1 MRKVF
6 ALLISMLLLFTVY
19 GCETVETKVEND
31 RLKIVTTIFPPYD
44 FAKNIAGENADIV
57 QLLYAGAE
65 SHTYEPTP
73 RDIIKI
79 GEADLFIYVGGKSD
93 TWIKD
98 SLLSGELKGV
108 NALSMI
114 DVVTLYK
121 EEHEESEHHEEGLK
135 EEHEYDEHV
144 WTSPKNAVLICQA
157 ISDALCKIDEKN
169 AQTYRDNAYEY
180 INKLENLDR
189 DLAEI
194 TSNAK
199 RKTLIFG
206 DRFPFLYLAREY
218 GLEYYSAFPG
228 CAAEAEPSAS
238 TVSFLIN
245 KVLEEEIPVVFYIE
259 FSTQKVADIICEGTN
274 AKKLLLHSCHNV
286 TKKEKEEGVSYIK
299 LMEQNIK
306 NLTEA
311 LS

>member
-1 MRKVF
+1 MKKIF
-6 ALLISMLLLFTVY
+6 AFLFSVLLLFAVY
-19 GCETVETKVEND
+19 GCDTAKTKVEND
-31 RLKIVTTIFPPYD
+31 RLTIVTTIFPPYD
-44 FAKNIAGENADIV
+44 FAKNIAGENADVV

-73 RDIIKI
+73 KDIIEI
-79 GEADLFIYVGGKSD
+79 GEADLFIYAGGESD

-98 SLLSGELKGV
+98 TLLSGELKGV
-108 NALSMI
+108 NALAMM
-114 DVVTLYK
+114 DVVTPYK
-121 EEHEESEHHEEGLK
+121 DEHEESDHHEREH
-135 EEHEYDEHV
+135 EEQEYDEHV

-157 ISDALCKIDEKN
+157 ISDQLCKIDEKN

-189 DLAEI
+189 DLREI

-228 CAAEAEPSAS
+228 CAEEAEPSAA
-238 TVSFLIN
+238 TVSSLRK

-259 FSTQKVADIICEGTN
+259 FSTQKIADVICEGTK
-274 AKKLLLHSCHNV
+274 AKKLLLHSCHNI
-286 TKKEKEEGVSYIK
+286 TKKEKEEGVSYIN